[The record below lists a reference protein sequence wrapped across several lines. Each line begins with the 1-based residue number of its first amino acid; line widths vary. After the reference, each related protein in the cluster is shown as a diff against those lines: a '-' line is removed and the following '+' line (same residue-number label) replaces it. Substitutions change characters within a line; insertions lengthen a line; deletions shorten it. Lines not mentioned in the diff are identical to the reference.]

1 MKFAQM
7 NVIGE
12 GKSKMKFRKKGY
24 KVKTL
29 IVLAVMMAFSA
40 SCAAKSAKA
49 TTAPAGPPQ
58 PPAGA
63 KVLQGVEVQTSAGE
77 VNVVVT
83 TSEPATYTAY
93 KLPDPA
99 RIILDIPDTVIGP
112 NVQTSQSVSSD
123 AVSDVQIVGAGD
135 ASHPVCRVV
144 VTLKQ
149 DLEYD
154 IRKEDGKVVLKI
166 ASAPPAPTVASPPL
180 EAPAP
185 FLPPIIPPEEAET
198 TQPAI
203 TAVPVAPAPSA
214 VPEPTA
220 GPLPPATKILNIV
233 TKKEGNLL
241 QVIVI
246 ADGAVGSIDAFT
258 LANPP
263 RIVVDLLR
271 LRSLYPQTRVDVND
285 TNVSAVRLGKH
296 PNKTRLV
303 IDLAGD
309 RTLPYTT
316 VRKGD
321 QLIITIGEGAE
332 SATPQPEAAPP
343 AIVEPAISPVA
354 PAPEPAPAIV
364 PVPMPAPE
372 AAPAQPTVQPE
383 PEVPAVAP
391 APMPAPSAPEAA
403 PFATA
408 TQPVD
413 VLRVDFDYTDKKS
426 IVRVE
431 TSARADYEVVTND
444 RDMLLSLR
452 IKNANISSALERSLD
467 TSEFASPVRMVSS
480 YQWTSGTEREVY
492 VTLTLNFLPKYYVA
506 REGNA
511 ILLILENPPA
521 GAVGTAI
528 PQGRA
533 EYAAAGQ
540 AVPEEDAE
548 TGPGGAQYYG
558 GVGGSMRRKFT
569 GRVVYLDYNRIP
581 VVDALSLLA
590 EVAGLNLV
598 VSGDLKGTV
607 SLKLEAVP
615 WDQAL
620 DIILRTQKY
629 GAVIRGNILRVAPL
643 SELEEEER
651 RYKER
656 MQAKKVEQ
664 PLELRILFI
673 NYANPEDIAN
683 QVKYILTPGRG
694 RVEVDKRTNS
704 ILVWDVADNL
714 DNIQKFVARLDIE
727 TPQVLIEAR
736 IVEARTNIS
745 RDLGIRWGGNF
756 HSGAAYGN
764 PTGLN
769 FPGTIDV
776 GVGIVDGIQGA
787 PGTALSAGQS
797 AIGIS
802 LGSLTNVVDLD
813 LMLRAL
819 ETEEKARVV
828 SSPRVLTLDN
838 EEAQIS
844 QGVAIPFSTTSAS
857 GTKTEFV
864 DANLTV
870 KVKPHVTA
878 DRRIIMD
885 VTASNNA
892 PVTVPGAQ
900 GPGINKAEATTRI
913 LVRDGETA
921 VIGGIFVIED
931 TNSMRGLPIMARL
944 PFIGW
949 MFRETT
955 SQRNRRELLIF
966 ITPRI
971 VSGGPEYMQMIR
983 NPGR

>member
-1 MKFAQM
+1 
-7 NVIGE
+7 
-12 GKSKMKFRKKGY
+12 MKFRKKCS
-24 KVKTL
+24 KVKVL
-29 IVLAVMMAFSA
+29 IAFALMMAFSA
-40 SCAAKSAKA
+40 SCAARSANA
-49 TTAPAGPPQ
+49 TTAPAGPPSQ

-63 KVLQGVEVQTSAGE
+63 RVLQSVEVQTGAGE
-77 VNVVVT
+77 VSVVVT
-83 TSEPATYTAY
+83 TSEPSTYTAY

-112 NVQTSQSVSSD
+112 NVQTSQTVNSD
-123 AVSDVQIVGAGD
+123 EVSDVQIVSVGD
-135 ASHPVCRVV
+135 ANHPVLRVV

-154 IRKEDGKVVLKI
+154 VRKEDGRVLLKI
-166 ASAPPAPTVASPPL
+166 TSAPPAPTVASPLP
-180 EAPAP
+180 EAQVPY
-185 FLPPIIPPEEAET
+185 LPSIVQPEEAESE
-198 TQPAI
+198 QPAI
-203 TAVPVAPAPSA
+203 TAVPLEAAPSAPA

-233 TKKEGNLL
+233 TKREGDLI

-263 RIVVDLLR
+263 RIVIDLLR
-271 LRSLYPQTRVDVND
+271 LRSLYPQTRIDVND
-285 TNVSAVRLGKH
+285 TNVAAVRIGKH
-296 PNKTRLV
+296 PNKIRLV
-303 IDLAGD
+303 VDLAGNKN
-309 RTLPYTT
+309 LPYKT
-316 VRKGD
+316 VRSGD

-332 SATPQPEAAPP
+332 AFTPQPEAAPP
-343 AIVEPAISPVA
+343 VVLEPAISPVA
-354 PAPEPAPAIV
+354 PAGEPEPAPAIV
-364 PVPMPAPE
+364 PVPMPEPE
-372 AAPAQPTVQPE
+372 AVPAGPE
-383 PEVPAVAP
+383 PEVPAALP
-391 APMPAPSAPEAA
+391 APMPAPSAVEAT
-403 PFATA
+403 PFATSA
-408 TQPVD
+408 QPVD
-413 VLRVDFDYTDKKS
+413 VVRVDFDYTEKKS

-444 RDMLLSLR
+444 RDMLLSLK
-452 IKNANISSALERSLD
+452 IKNASIASSLERSLD

-511 ILLILENPPA
+511 ILLILENPPVGMA
-521 GAVGTAI
+521 GV
-528 PQGRA
+528 PVSQGRA
-533 EYAAAGQ
+533 EYAAPGE
-540 AVPEEDAE
+540 AVPEEEAE

-598 VSGDLKGTV
+598 ISGDLKGTV

-673 NYANPEDIAN
+673 NYANPDDIAN
-683 QVKYILTPGRG
+683 QVKYIVTPGRG

-787 PGTALSAGQS
+787 PGQALTAGQS

-819 ETEEKARVV
+819 ETEEKARIV

-838 EEAQIS
+838 QEAQIS

-857 GTKTEFV
+857 GTRTEFV

-913 LVRDGETA
+913 LVKDGETA